1 MKKRLL
7 AFSAALL
14 LTVTYAV
21 ADEGMWM
28 ANLLDKQLY
37 QLMKS
42 KGLKLSP
49 AEIYNENGG
58 ALSDAIIAIDG
69 GSCSGSIISPN
80 GLMITNH
87 HCAYGDVHALST
99 PEKNYL
105 EDGFWA
111 MKAEDER
118 PIKGKTVTFLR
129 KVIDVT
135 VETNRVMDSLD
146 KAGPRGIFFMRKVS
160 GILEDKYKSTGY
172 EAGLSS
178 MWRGEKYYLYLYETY
193 TDVRLVGA
201 PPVSI
206 GAFGGETDNWGWPQH
221 KGDFAMYRV
230 YSGKDGKPAEYSTS
244 NVPLKANK
252 YLTIST
258 KGVKENDYTM
268 ILGYPGRTN
277 RYTSSFELKE
287 KYDILNPVISGV
299 RRAKLDVWK
308 KYMDSSDDIRLKYSD
323 KYFGISNYTDYAKWE
338 NICINRFDIIEKLE
352 ANEVELQKW
361 INAKPERVAKYGKM
375 LENLKKGYEAIAGI
389 TKIKEYFRESVVRG
403 AEFTGNAQRF
413 NTIASTAIKAKRDS
427 ISPSDSNVVFFYSR
441 VAKPAFE
448 SSDINADRELFKVM
462 LRYYVKEVPTSFMIK
477 EFTDLLAKCDNSTD
491 KLADYIYDNS
501 VLTDPKRLDDFFKVK
516 RSVNEILNDPIIIIV
531 KSSSIVEYNKTEDK
545 LLKDAGLDMASLRTD
560 YTHAMYEMN
569 LEKGVS
575 TYPDANSTMRLT
587 YGTVGG
593 INARDAVYYGY
604 QTTTEGILEKID
616 PTNYE
621 FRVKPTYEAALKAA
635 NWGKWGQNGKLHVDF
650 LSDNDITGGNS
661 GSAVLNAK
669 GELIGLAFD
678 GNRESMAG
686 NAYFVKGYNKCVN
699 VDIRYIMWVIEKY
712 CGAGYL
718 LNEMKFSDK

>member
-1 MKKRLL
+1 MKKRFL
-7 AFSAALL
+7 ALSAALL

-111 MKAEDER
+111 MKMEDER

-129 KVIDVT
+129 RVKDVT
-135 VETNRVMDSLD
+135 EETHQIIDSLD
-146 KAGPRGIFFMRKVS
+146 KHGPRGIFFMRKVS
-160 GILEDKYKSTGY
+160 GILEDKYKTAGY
-172 EAGLSS
+172 EVGLSS
-178 MWRGEKYYLYLYETY
+178 MWRGEKYYLYFMETY

-230 YSGKDGKPAEYSTS
+230 YAGKDGKPAEYSGS
-244 NVPLKANK
+244 NVPLKANR

-258 KGVKENDYTM
+258 KGVKEKDYTM

-308 KYMDSSDDIRLKYSD
+308 KYMDASDAIRLKYSD

-338 NICINRFDIIEKLE
+338 NICINRFDVIEKLA
-352 ANEVELQKW
+352 ANEAELQNW
-361 INAKPERVAKYGKM
+361 INTKPERVAKYGKM
-375 LENLKKGYEAIAGI
+375 LENLKKGYETIADI
-389 TKIKEYFRESVVRG
+389 TKIKEYFRESIVRG

-413 NTIASTAIKAKRDS
+413 NTIASTAIKAKKDS
-427 ISPSDSNVVFFYSR
+427 ISLLDSNVVFFYKK

-448 SSDINADRELFKVM
+448 SSDVTADRELFKVM
-462 LRYYVKEVPTSFMIK
+462 LRYYVKEVPASFMVP
-477 EFTDLLAKCDNSTD
+477 EFKALLAKCDNSTD
-491 KLADYIYDNS
+491 KLADYVYDNS
-501 VLTDPKRLDDFFKVK
+501 VLTDPTRLDNFFKVK
-516 RSVNEILNDPIIIIV
+516 RGVNEILADPMIIIV
-531 KSSSIVEYNKTEDK
+531 KSSGIVEYNRTEDK
-545 LLKDAGLDMASLRTD
+545 LLKDAGLDMASLRTN

-621 FRVKPTYEAALKAA
+621 FKAKPSYEAALNTA
-635 NWGKWGQNGKLHVDF
+635 NWGKWGQKGKLYVDF

-686 NAYFVKGYNKCVN
+686 NAYFVNGYNKCVN
-699 VDIRYIMWVIEKY
+699 VDIRYIMWVIDKY

>member
-1 MKKRLL
+1 MKKRFL

-111 MKAEDER
+111 MKMDDER

-129 KVIDVT
+129 RVKDVT
-135 VETNRVMDSLD
+135 EETHKLMDSLD
-146 KAGPRGIFFMRKVS
+146 KIGPRGIFFMRKVS
-160 GILEDKYKSTGY
+160 GILEDKYKTPGY
-172 EAGLSS
+172 EVGLSS
-178 MWRGEKYYLYLYETY
+178 MWRGEKYYLYFMETY

-201 PPVSI
+201 PPVSV

-230 YSGKDGKPAEYSTS
+230 YAGKDGKPAEYSSS
-244 NVPLKANK
+244 NVPLKANR

-308 KYMDSSDDIRLKYSD
+308 KYMDGSDAIRLKYSD

-338 NICINRFDIIEKLE
+338 NICINRFDIIEKIA
-352 ANEVELQKW
+352 ANEAELQNW

-375 LENLKKGYEAIAGI
+375 LENLKKGYETIAGI
-389 TKIKEYFRESVVRG
+389 TKIKEYFRESIVRG

-413 NTIASTAIKAKRDS
+413 NTIASTAIKAKKDS
-427 ISPSDSNVVFFYSR
+427 ISPSDSNVVYFYKK

-448 SSDINADRELFKVM
+448 SSDVTADRELFKVM
-462 LRYYVKEVPTSFMIK
+462 LRYYVKEVPASYMVPEFK
-477 EFTDLLAKCDNSTD
+477 ELLAKCDNSTD
-491 KLADYIYDNS
+491 KLADYVYDNS
-501 VLTDPKRLDDFFKVK
+501 VLTDPARLDNFFKVK
-516 RSVNEILNDPIIIIV
+516 RGVNEILADPMIIIV
-531 KSSSIVEYNKTEDK
+531 KSSGIVEYNRTEDK

-569 LEKGVS
+569 LEKGNS

-604 QTTTEGILEKID
+604 QTTTAGILEKID

-621 FRVKPTYEAALKAA
+621 FKVKPGYEAALNTA
-635 NWGKWGQNGKLHVDF
+635 NWGKWGQNGKLYVNF

-686 NAYFVKGYNKCVN
+686 NAYFVNGYNKCVN
-699 VDIRYIMWVIEKY
+699 VDIRYIMWVIDKY